1 MEFRLLGPM
10 EVRDGATPLALGGP
24 KQRALLAR
32 LLVSPNRAVAVERL
46 VDDLWGDAVPQTAVK
61 MVQIYV
67 SQLRKALPDDL
78 LVTRPPGYLIEV
90 EPDAIDIARFDR
102 LRRTGRAE
110 LEAGDPAAASAQ
122 LREALGLWRGDAL
135 AEFAEPF
142 AQAARR
148 HLDELRLSC
157 LEDRIEA
164 ELMQGRHG
172 ELVGELA
179 AIVAEFPLRERLRG
193 QSMLALYRSGRHA
206 DALAAYQDFRRTL
219 DEDLGLEPSLA
230 LRDLQG
236 RILNQDPALEP
247 RGGPTVAVDADA
259 VTRRLRAGFE
269 ALGRGAW
276 DDAKAAFLRAL
287 AGGDHAEALEG
298 LAQAARF
305 LGDGDASLEAR
316 ARAFRAYRGRGDARS
331 AARAAAWLAYDTV
344 VFRGDAAVA
353 QGWFGHAHRLLDGID
368 GGEEHGWLAFLEGEV
383 ALVAH
388 ADPVRAGEYAA
399 LALDVGRRTGAMDLE
414 MLGLSLAGL
423 ARVAGGEI
431 GAGMRELDQ
440 ATAAA
445 LAGELS
451 GLHFAGADCCHM
463 IYACER
469 VHDVERAAQ
478 WCATVRD
485 FCEEWSVPQLFGF
498 CRSHYASVLLW
509 RGEWNDAEAELTAA
523 SRAFE
528 QGAPALVYES
538 ILRLAE
544 LRRRQSRLDEATE
557 LCEHIAWHPAAQI
570 CLAAI
575 ALDRGDAPTALGLLA
590 RHTRALPAGER
601 LGRAPGLELA
611 IAVHLAMGD
620 LRTAEAAL
628 QELELLADAGG
639 TAPLR
644 ASLCF
649 SRGLVARARNDPA
662 AARRELEDAIDL
674 WNRMGAPYELARG
687 RIALAELAFET
698 DRRADAAREL
708 RIARTE
714 LEGLGAP
721 AELERVEA
729 LLIRTE
735 AETAAGRAAS
745 GTRVPSGNSSGP

>member
-1 MEFRLLGPM
+1 MNVHLLGPM
-10 EVRDGATPLALGGP
+10 EVLDGGTPLVLGGP

-46 VDDLWGDAVPQTAVK
+46 VDDLWGDASPGTAVK

-67 SQLRKALPDDL
+67 SQLRKLLPDGI
-78 LVTRPPGYLIEV
+78 LVTRPPGYLV
-90 EPDAIDIARFDR
+90 ELDADAIDVVRFDR

-122 LREALGLWRGDAL
+122 LCEALGLWRGEAL

-142 AQAARR
+142 AQAERR
-148 HLDELRLSC
+148 HLGELRLSC

-164 ELMQGRHG
+164 DLILGRHG

-179 AIVAEFPLRERLRG
+179 AGVAEFPLRERLRG

-206 DALAAYQDFRRTL
+206 DALAVYEDFRRAL
-219 DEDLGLEPSLA
+219 DEDLGLQPSVA
-230 LRDLQG
+230 LRELQG
-236 RILNQDPALEP
+236 RILNQDLALELP
-247 RGGPTVAVDADA
+247 GGPTFAVTADA
-259 VTRRLRAGFE
+259 ATATDGLRAGFE

-276 DDAKAAFLRAL
+276 ADAKAAFQRAL
-287 AGGDHAEALEG
+287 AGSEQAEALEG
-298 LAQAARF
+298 LAQATRF
-305 LGDGDASLEAR
+305 LGEGDASLEAR
-316 ARAFRAYRGRGDARS
+316 ARAFRAYRARGDGRS

-353 QGWFGHAHRLLDGID
+353 QGWFGHAHRLLDGVEAD
-368 GGEEHGWLAFLEGEV
+368 EEHGWLAFLEGEV

-388 ADPVRAGEYAA
+388 ADPVRAGEYAE
-399 LALDVGRRTGAMDLE
+399 LALEAGRRTGAMDLE
-414 MLGLSLAGL
+414 MLGLSLTGL
-423 ARVAGGEI
+423 AGVAAGEVPT
-431 GAGMRELDQ
+431 GMRALDQ

-445 LAGELS
+445 VAGELS
-451 GLHFAGADCCHM
+451 GLHFAGAVCCHM

-469 VHDVERAAQ
+469 VNDVERAAQ
-478 WCATVRD
+478 WCETVRS

-498 CRSHYASVLLW
+498 CRSHYASVLIW
-509 RGEWNDAEAELTAA
+509 RGEWNDAEVELTAA

-544 LRRRQSRLDEATE
+544 LRRRQSRLDDAAE
-557 LCEHIAWHPAAQI
+557 LCEHIAWHPAAQL

-575 ALDRGDAPTALGLLA
+575 ALDRDDAPTALALLA

-611 IAVHLAMGD
+611 IGAHLAMDD
-620 LRTAEAAL
+620 LSAAEERL

-639 TAPLR
+639 TAPLL
-644 ASLCF
+644 ASLRY
-649 SRGLVARARNDPA
+649 SRALVARARKEPA

-674 WNRMGAPYELARG
+674 WNRMGAPYELACG
-687 RIALAELAFET
+687 RIALAELALET
-698 DRRADAAREL
+698 DRRAEAPRDL
-708 RIARTE
+708 NLARTA
-714 LEGLGAP
+714 LERLGAR
-721 AELERVEA
+721 AQLARVEA
-729 LLIRTE
+729 LLLQADAGTP
-735 AETAAGRAAS
+735 AGRTAS
-745 GTRVPSGNSSGP
+745 GSSMA